1 MFDTLILI
9 NAYLVSF
16 NQRSTAYS
24 WILFDYDW
32 YYSCRASAYPRVFYS
47 YTFFRMILLQS
58 IKTNFLQRLV
68 KNYIALANHS
78 IALES
83 QIKAL

>member
-32 YYSCRASAYPRVFYS
+32 YYSCRASAYPCALYS
-47 YTFFRMILLQS
+47 YTFFRMIL
-58 IKTNFLQRLV
+58 
-68 KNYIALANHS
+68 
-78 IALES
+78 
-83 QIKAL
+83 

>member
-32 YYSCRASAYPRVFYS
+32 YYSCRASALPMCIIQLYIFSHDIIV
-47 YTFFRMILLQS
+47 LQS
-58 IKTNFLQRLV
+58 IKTNLLQRLLN
-68 KNYIALANHS
+68 KLHS
-78 IALES
+78 IG
-83 QIKAL
+83 

>member
-24 WILFDYDW
+24 LILFDYDW
-32 YYSCRASAYPRVFYS
+32 YYSCLASAYPRAFYS
-47 YTFFRMILLQS
+47 YTFFSYDIIVLQS
-58 IKTNFLQRLV
+58 IKTNLLQRLL
-68 KNYIALANHS
+68 KKLHS
-78 IALES
+78 IG
-83 QIKAL
+83 